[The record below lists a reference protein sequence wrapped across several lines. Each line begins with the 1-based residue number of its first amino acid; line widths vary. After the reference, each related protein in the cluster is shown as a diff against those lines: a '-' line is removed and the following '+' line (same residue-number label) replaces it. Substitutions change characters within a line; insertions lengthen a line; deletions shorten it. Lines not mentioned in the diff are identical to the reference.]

1 MTGST
6 IKGQIQREDLALFDG
21 NTMTATRPNSSGGV
35 QTGNRV
41 GDAVDVKLIHGGSS
55 NSASFQKAID
65 AMGTQNGSL
74 LFTPE
79 TWNITANITVPANV
93 TLIVPA
99 GCVFN
104 IDSGITITNA
114 GILFRYHKTFTSGSG
129 TFTQSGTDI
138 LQIAGQADIY
148 GLDTGSTNTYVITTQ
163 ASFSQYVTGLT
174 VRFEPTSTNT
184 GAATLNVDG
193 LGAKTLKPVG
203 SSSDVPVGS
212 IKSGGIYTAVF
223 DATSDI
229 FQVSDAIDLANIA
242 SSGDITLD
250 AGGDIIL
257 DADGADILLKDAGTE
272 FGKISNS
279 SSDLIITASVADKDI
294 KFAGT
299 DGSSAITPLT
309 IDMSENGK
317 VIVADDLALQ
327 SDSSVLSMGT
337 DSDLTITH
345 NHNVGI
351 TLNDK
356 DISGVASLNTT
367 STGTRNYILNSSFDL
382 AQRGQTFNTTTPFSN
397 ANNNENYC
405 LDQWIIV
412 SDGNDAI
419 DVAQST
425 TAPTGSTHAISL
437 SIETANKKA
446 GVLQWLEAS
455 QCQNLIGKTVTLSF
469 QAKSDDAAIDD
480 FRAVVLSWDGTADQP
495 DKTIISSF
503 GSEGSNPTYNTNVT
517 AENTSANLNLSTS
530 FQKFSITCDIDT
542 SGAKNVGVYIFSNT
556 TTGLSAGENIFI
568 SQVQLEVGSTA
579 TEYVHEDYYTT
590 YLHCARYFRGW
601 LETSDNSA
609 NSGPIALG
617 HAVGT
622 TATRIQ
628 LFNPVPFRAT
638 PTIDANECMV
648 LSNTSANV
656 ATFGSVSTIGLG
668 QSSIGFTTTHSS
680 TAFTNGACV
689 DLILDTGESGTSRFF
704 LSAELGV

>member
-1 MTGST
+1 MTGAT

-41 GDAVDVKLIHGGSS
+41 GDAVDVKLIHGGNS
-55 NSASFQKAID
+55 NSASFQKAVD
-65 AMGTQNGSL
+65 AMGTQRGSL

-138 LQIAGQADIY
+138 LQIAGQSDIY
-148 GLDTGSTNTYVITTQ
+148 GLDTGSTNTYVISTQ
-163 ASFSQYVTGLT
+163 ANFSQLVTGLT

-193 LGAKTLKPVG
+193 LGAKTLRPVG
-203 SSSDVPVGS
+203 SASDVPVGS
-212 IKSGGIYTAVF
+212 IKSGGIYTAVY
-223 DATSDI
+223 DGGSDI
-229 FQVSDAIDLANIA
+229 FQVSDAQDLANIS

-257 DADGADILLKDAGTE
+257 DADGADISFKDGGTE
-272 FGKISNS
+272 FGKISNA
-279 SSDLIITASVADKDI
+279 SSDLVITATVADKDI
-294 KFAGT
+294 KFSGT
-299 DGSSAITPLT
+299 DGSSPITPLT
-309 IDMSENGK
+309 IDMSESGK

-327 SDSSVLSMGT
+327 SDSSVLSMGS
-337 DSDLTITH
+337 DSEVTITH
-345 NHNVGI
+345 NHNTGI

-367 STGTRNYILNSSFDL
+367 STGTRNYIINGSFDV
-382 AQRGQTFNTTTPFSN
+382 AQRGKTFNTTTPFSN
-397 ANNNENYC
+397 ANNNESYC

-425 TAPTGSTHAISL
+425 TAPTGSTHAIEL

-455 QCQNLIGKTVTLSF
+455 HGQNLIGKTVTLSF

-480 FRAVVLSWDGTADQP
+480 FRAVVLSWDGTADQV

-590 YLHCARYFRGW
+590 FLKCARYFRGW
-601 LETSDNSA
+601 LETSDSSA
-609 NSGPIALG
+609 NEGPIATG
-617 HAVGT
+617 HNVGT
-622 TATRIQ
+622 TASRIQ

-638 PTIDANECMV
+638 PTIDDNEV
-648 LSNTSANV
+648 QVISNTAANV
-656 ATFGSVSTIGLG
+656 SSITTIGTVGLG
-668 QSSIGFTTTHSS
+668 QNSLSFNAGYGS
-680 TAFTNGACV
+680 TAFTNGAQV
-689 DLILDTGESGTSRFF
+689 ALFLDSTESGTSRFF
-704 LSAELGV
+704 ISCELGV

>member
-55 NSASFQKAID
+55 NSASFQKAVD

-79 TWNITANITVPANV
+79 TWSITANISVPSNV

-104 IDSGITITNA
+104 IDSGVTITNA

-138 LQIAGQADIY
+138 LQIAGQSDIY

-184 GAATLNVDG
+184 GAATLNVDN

-257 DADGADILLKDAGTE
+257 DADGADISLKDGGTE

-327 SDSSVLSMGT
+327 SDSAVLSMGADGDT
-337 DSDLTITH
+337 TITH
-345 NHNVGI
+345 SADVGI
-351 TLNDK
+351 TLSAGSNDTTLQIDSSADDADPAPK
-356 DISGVASLNTT
+356 LILNRTSASPADNDVGGRIEFNMENDNNQQFAAAQISATALDVSDTTEDSSLKIETIVGGSAMAGIIIKGATIAGSNDEDCSIDFEGSDVITFNPGGSEAMRVNSSQDLLVGCTTLGANGFSFDTSSGVLTHARAS
-367 STGTRNYILNSSFDL
+367 SS
-382 AQRGQTFNTTTPFSN
+382 AATM
-397 ANNNENYC
+397 
-405 LDQWIIV
+405 V
-412 SDGNDAI
+412 SYKNGGSAVGEI
-419 DVAQST
+419 RTST
-425 TAPTGSTHAISL
+425 TATQFITSSDYRLKENVSGMTDGIVRVKQLKPSRFNFIADKDTTLDGFLAHEVSSIVPEAVSGTKDEMEDGNIKSQGIDQSKLVPLLTAALQEAITQ
-437 SIETANKKA
+437 IEALEIRVKN
-446 GVLQWLEAS
+446 LEA
-455 QCQNLIGKTVTLSF
+455 
-469 QAKSDDAAIDD
+469 
-480 FRAVVLSWDGTADQP
+480 
-495 DKTIISSF
+495 
-503 GSEGSNPTYNTNVT
+503 
-517 AENTSANLNLSTS
+517 
-530 FQKFSITCDIDT
+530 
-542 SGAKNVGVYIFSNT
+542 
-556 TTGLSAGENIFI
+556 
-568 SQVQLEVGSTA
+568 
-579 TEYVHEDYYTT
+579 
-590 YLHCARYFRGW
+590 
-601 LETSDNSA
+601 
-609 NSGPIALG
+609 
-617 HAVGT
+617 
-622 TATRIQ
+622 
-628 LFNPVPFRAT
+628 
-638 PTIDANECMV
+638 
-648 LSNTSANV
+648 
-656 ATFGSVSTIGLG
+656 
-668 QSSIGFTTTHSS
+668 
-680 TAFTNGACV
+680 
-689 DLILDTGESGTSRFF
+689 
-704 LSAELGV
+704 

>member
-55 NSASFQKAID
+55 NSASFQKAVD

-79 TWNITANITVPANV
+79 TWSITANISVPSNV

-104 IDSGITITNA
+104 IDSGVTITNA

-184 GAATLNVDG
+184 GAATLNVDN

-257 DADGADILLKDAGTE
+257 DADGADISLKDGGTE

-309 IDMSENGK
+309 IDMSEEGK
-317 VIVADDLALQ
+317 IITSGDVEIGDDLALK
-327 SDSSVLSMGT
+327 SDSAVLRMGADGDT
-337 DSDLTITH
+337 TLTHSADL
-345 NHNVGI
+345 GI
-351 TLNDK
+351 TLSSGSND
-356 DISGVASLNTT
+356 TT
-367 STGTRNYILNSSFDL
+367 LQIDSSADDADPAPKLILNRTSASPADNDVGGRIEFNMENDNNQQFAAAQISATALDVSDTTEDSSLKIETIVAGSAMAGVIIKGATIAGSNDEDTSIDFEGSDVITFNPGGSEAMRVNASQDLLVGCTTLGANGFSFDTSSGTL
-382 AQRGQTFNTTTPFSN
+382 THARASSSAATM
-397 ANNNENYC
+397 
-405 LDQWIIV
+405 V
-412 SDGNDAI
+412 SYKNGGSAVGEI
-419 DVAQST
+419 RTST
-425 TAPTGSTHAISL
+425 TATQFITSSDYRLKENVSGMTDGIVRVKQLKPSRFNFIADKDTTLDGFLAHEVSSIVPEAVSGTKDEMEDGNIKSQGIDQSKLVPLLTAALQEAITQ
-437 SIETANKKA
+437 IEALEIRVKN
-446 GVLQWLEAS
+446 LEA
-455 QCQNLIGKTVTLSF
+455 
-469 QAKSDDAAIDD
+469 
-480 FRAVVLSWDGTADQP
+480 
-495 DKTIISSF
+495 
-503 GSEGSNPTYNTNVT
+503 
-517 AENTSANLNLSTS
+517 
-530 FQKFSITCDIDT
+530 
-542 SGAKNVGVYIFSNT
+542 
-556 TTGLSAGENIFI
+556 
-568 SQVQLEVGSTA
+568 
-579 TEYVHEDYYTT
+579 
-590 YLHCARYFRGW
+590 
-601 LETSDNSA
+601 
-609 NSGPIALG
+609 
-617 HAVGT
+617 
-622 TATRIQ
+622 
-628 LFNPVPFRAT
+628 
-638 PTIDANECMV
+638 
-648 LSNTSANV
+648 
-656 ATFGSVSTIGLG
+656 
-668 QSSIGFTTTHSS
+668 
-680 TAFTNGACV
+680 
-689 DLILDTGESGTSRFF
+689 
-704 LSAELGV
+704 